1 MAGTKARIS
10 LKAIAALKRGDW
22 INDAI
27 VPGFKARRPNK
38 HVLYGMNM
46 RIAGRMRW
54 ITIGSEIEWTPDK
67 ARAEA
72 ERIRGLKR
80 QNVDIAAERDRRK
93 ASLTLSAAADRF
105 LNEHVALKLR
115 PRTAAHYTEMLHR
128 LVLPR
133 FENYRLDSITTAEV
147 AHRHSSLAR
156 TPTQANR
163 AFTILSSLI
172 RWASRLRLVTGQ
184 PRIVVTRFR
193 EQPVNRYPTAV
204 EIGRLLRAMDE
215 LVAEN
220 RLNPIFAAGVKV
232 LMMTGARRS
241 EIFEGGVDDAR
252 RLPPLSHAS

>member
-10 LKAIAALKRGDW
+10 LKTIAALQRGDW

-38 HVLYGMNM
+38 HVLYGVSM

-54 ITIGSEIEWTPDK
+54 ITIGSEVEWTPDK

-80 QNVDIAAERDRRK
+80 QNVDVAAERDRRK

-105 LNEHVALKLR
+105 LNEHVALKLK
-115 PRTAAHYTEMLHR
+115 PRSAAHYTEMLHR

-133 FENYRLDSITTAEV
+133 FGNHRLDSITTAEITDW
-147 AHRHSSLAR
+147 HSNLAR

-163 AFTILSSLI
+163 ALAILSSLMN
-172 RWASRLRLVTGQ
+172 WASRLGLVAGH

-204 EIGRLLRAMDE
+204 EIARLWRAMDE

-220 RLNPIFAAGVKV
+220 KLNLIFAVGVKV
-232 LMMTGARRS
+232 LMMTGARRL
-241 EIFEGGVDDAR
+241 G
-252 RLPPLSHAS
+252 RLRSAI